1 MSIEAEILDKR
12 IENSSTCY
20 LSKINLFQYLSNLP
34 ENYKDYDIQ
43 REVVST
49 NVYLDKII
57 DTILEKKH
65 IPTIVLTLENFHSE
79 ENILKFKSIDYK
91 ILDGL
96 QRTHRL
102 KIIFDTIKL
111 LSSGKYKIDEISQKK
126 KFELSKLF
134 SEDLRGIKSNI
145 KILSKILEYY
155 QKTNKTDLDSIFKEN
170 FIWFELWTNL
180 DSKQQVEKML
190 LLNAG
195 HKPVKLKHQLELLFI
210 NDLIKDFKESSAFS
224 NFDLIREKDMNSTSF
239 SKNRKAGQFHFSQ
252 VISAL
257 IAFDQGR
264 PLVTNAS
271 LINKV
276 QENEYTI
283 QDLNNE
289 LSYDFISNVV
299 QFLLKLDEFINNNY
313 SGNEKWLGRETS
325 LVGIFA
331 SLGKYRNENEDI
343 DPNDLFNK
351 LIDYLNKNTSK
362 LNINEFD
369 EARKVLD
376 LSKINYGNVNR
387 RVVFDAFNN
396 ILKEIDNPGLF
407 PNQSIEWKLLF
418 KKYANHE

>member
-1 MSIEAEILDKR
+1 MSIKAEILDKR

-20 LSKINLFQYLSNLP
+20 LSKINLYEYLSNLP

-57 DTILEKKH
+57 DTILGKKH
-65 IPTIVLTLENFHSE
+65 IPSIVLTLENFESY
-79 ENILKFKSIDYK
+79 ENTLIFNSIDYK

-111 LSSGKYKIDEISQKK
+111 LISEKYNINEVFDKK
-126 KFELSKLF
+126 KFELSKIF
-134 SEDLRGIKSNI
+134 SEDLRIIKSNI

-155 QKTNKTDLDSIFKEN
+155 KNTNNPDLESIFRDN

-180 DSKQQVEKML
+180 DSKKQVEKML

-210 NDLIKDFKESSAFS
+210 NDLIKDFKQLADFS
-224 NFDLIREKDMNSTSF
+224 NFELVREKDMNSTSF
-239 SKNRKAGQFHFSQ
+239 SKNRIAGQFHFSQ
-252 VISAL
+252 IISAL

-264 PLVTNAS
+264 PLVTNAN

-276 QENEYTI
+276 QESEYTI

-299 QFLLKLDEFINNNY
+299 HFLLKLDDFINSNY
-313 SGNEKWLGRETS
+313 PGNEKWLGRETS

-331 SLGKYRNENEDI
+331 SLGKYRNENEEI
-343 DPNDLFNK
+343 NPIELFSK
-351 LIDYLNKNTSK
+351 LIEYLNKNK
-362 LNINEFD
+362 KILNIDEFD
-369 EARKVLD
+369 EGRKVLD

-387 RVVFDAFNN
+387 RVVYDAFNK
-396 ILKEIDNPGLF
+396 ILEEINSPGLF
-407 PNQSIEWKLLF
+407 ENEAIEWRLLF
-418 KKYANHE
+418 KKYASHE